1 MRPILE
7 ETIQLQSHISERN
20 HEHSHFQG
28 QLRNCHLPAPIPCP
42 RIATKSLLC
51 RNVTLNSTSS
61 HHLFDSI
68 FTQEQQVCIIAI
80 LTLQI
85 RKLKL
90 EKLRDLM
97 KTTSPTSKG
106 SLHENPDF
114 MIQGPLLFA
123 YTTLPFSILLNL
135 YFYK

>member
-1 MRPILE
+1 MLEGVLWLPDEVGTLFKKKYYSYKDNRREMRPILE

-68 FTQEQQVCIIAI
+68 FTQE
-80 LTLQI
+80 
-85 RKLKL
+85 
-90 EKLRDLM
+90 
-97 KTTSPTSKG
+97 
-106 SLHENPDF
+106 
-114 MIQGPLLFA
+114 
-123 YTTLPFSILLNL
+123 
-135 YFYK
+135 